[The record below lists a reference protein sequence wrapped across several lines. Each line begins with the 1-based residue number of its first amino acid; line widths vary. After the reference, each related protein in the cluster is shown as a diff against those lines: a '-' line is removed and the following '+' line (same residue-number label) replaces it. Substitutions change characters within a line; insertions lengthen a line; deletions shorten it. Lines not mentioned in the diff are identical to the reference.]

1 MCRARQLAILI
12 LLFAGVSAPVH
23 AGEVIDRIVATVN
36 GTAILESD
44 WDEAV
49 RFECFLDQ
57 KPLTSL
63 TPADIKATLERLIDQ
78 TLIQQ
83 QMEAARFAS
92 LSSEE
97 VAQRVRGLETQS
109 AGNWRARSPGENW
122 QQALVKY
129 GLTEEVFAVRAAVQI
144 QTLRFIDLR
153 FRPSIHIDKGKVET
167 YYRERLLPELR
178 RNGASQTPLAEV
190 SPKIEEILVQ
200 QTMDEMLTAW
210 LRDLRAQSEV
220 EVR

>member
-1 MCRARQLAILI
+1 L
-12 LLFAGVSAPVH
+12 
-23 AGEVIDRIVATVN
+23 DRIVATVN

-49 RFECFLDQ
+49 RFECFLEQ
-57 KPLTSL
+57 KPLSSL
-63 TPADIKATLERLIDQ
+63 TPADLKVSLERLIDQ

-83 QMEAARFAS
+83 QMQSAKFAILAPEEA
-92 LSSEE
+92 
-97 VAQRVRGLETQS
+97 AQRVREVQ
-109 AGNWRARSPGENW
+109 AQAEGNWSSHSPKESW
-122 QQALVKY
+122 QQALASY
-129 GLTEEVFAVRAAVQI
+129 GLNQQVFEVRAAMQV

-153 FRPSIHIDKGKVET
+153 FRPNIHIDKGSVEA
-167 YYRERLLPELR
+167 YYREQLLPQLQR
-178 RNGASQTPLAEV
+178 DGAKQTPLAEV

-200 QTMDEMLTAW
+200 QTMDKMLTAW

>member
-1 MCRARQLAILI
+1 MKRLAQVALLVLLLPVVQL
-12 LLFAGVSAPVH
+12 H

-49 RFECFLDQ
+49 RFECFLEQ

-63 TPADIKATLERLIDQ
+63 TPADLKASLERLIDQ

-83 QMEAARFAS
+83 QMQSARFS
-92 LSSEE
+92 TLSPDET
-97 VAQRVRGLETQS
+97 ADRVRAVQS
-109 AGNWRARSPGENW
+109 QATYNWSSHSPAQSW
-122 QQALVKY
+122 QQALVSY
-129 GLTEEVFAVRAAVQI
+129 GLDEHIFEVRAALQV

-153 FRPSIHIDKGKVET
+153 FRPNIHIEKGKVET
-167 YYRERLLPELR
+167 YYREKLLPELQR
-178 RNGASQTPLAEV
+178 TGITQTPLAEV

-200 QTMDEMLTAW
+200 QTMNEMLTAW
-210 LRDLRAQSEV
+210 LRDLRARSEV

>member
-1 MCRARQLAILI
+1 MRRLAQLAV
-12 LLFAGVSAPVH
+12 LFLVLPLGRLH
-23 AGEVIDRIVATVN
+23 AGEVLDRIVATVN

-49 RFECFLDQ
+49 RFECFIEQ
-57 KPLTSL
+57 KPLSSL
-63 TPADIKATLERLIDQ
+63 TPADLKATLERLIDQ

-83 QMEAARFAS
+83 QMRSARFSAW
-92 LSSEE
+92 SEE
-97 VAQRVRGLETQS
+97 ETAKRVHDVRTQ
-109 AGNWRARSPGENW
+109 AEHNWRSGTPAKNW
-122 QQALVKY
+122 QQALASY
-129 GLTEEVFAVRAAVQI
+129 GLDDRVFQTRAALQV

-153 FRPSIHIDKGKVET
+153 FRPNIHIDRGKVES
-167 YYRERLLPELR
+167 YYHEKLLPELR
-178 RNGASQTPLAEV
+178 RNGVAQAPLAEV

-200 QTMDEMLTAW
+200 QTMDELLTAW

>member
-1 MCRARQLAILI
+1 MRRLAQLAVLF
-12 LLFAGVSAPVH
+12 LLLPLGRLH
-23 AGEVIDRIVATVN
+23 AGEVLDRIVATVN

-49 RFECFLDQ
+49 RFECFLEQ

-63 TPADIKATLERLIDQ
+63 TPADLKATLERLIDQ

-83 QMEAARFAS
+83 QMRSARFS
-92 LSSEE
+92 TLSDEE
-97 VAQRVRGLETQS
+97 TANRVRDVQVQAEH
-109 AGNWRARSPGENW
+109 NW
-122 QQALVKY
+122 QSSTPAKSWQLALATY
-129 GLTEEVFAVRAAVQI
+129 GLDDRVFQTRAALQV

-153 FRPSIHIDKGKVET
+153 FRPNIHIDKGKVES
-167 YYRERLLPELR
+167 YYHEKLLPELR
-178 RNGASQTPLAEV
+178 RNGAAQAPLAEV

-200 QTMDEMLTAW
+200 QTMDELLTAW

>member
-1 MCRARQLAILI
+1 MFRLTQLAILA
-12 LLFAGVSAPVH
+12 LLLPLAQLR
-23 AGEVIDRIVATVN
+23 AGEVLDRIVATVN

-49 RFECFLDQ
+49 RFECFLEQ
-57 KPLTSL
+57 RPLSSL
-63 TPADIKATLERLIDQ
+63 TPADLKATLERLIDQ

-83 QMEAARFAS
+83 QMQAAKFSMLSPEEA
-92 LSSEE
+92 
-97 VAQRVRGLETQS
+97 AQRVSDLRVQ
-109 AGNWRARSPGENW
+109 AAHNWEARSPSENW
-122 QQALVKY
+122 QEALAKY
-129 GLTEEVFAVRAAVQI
+129 GLDEHVFELHAALQVQA
-144 QTLRFIDLR
+144 LRFIDLR
-153 FRPSIHIDKGKVET
+153 FRPNIHIDRGKVET
-167 YYRERLLPELR
+167 YYREKLLPELR
-178 RNGASQTPLAEV
+178 RNGEKQAPLAEV